1 MTKKEIAAKAA
12 RNREIQSRMGA
23 IYLQME
29 KEKREEYTAEEK
41 REMAELQ
48 HELDENHR
56 EIMLSKDEQTIA
68 ELREN
73 IDRNKQYREYLQ
85 GVRQKQRDNTT
96 TLAPK
101 SPADGSSITES
112 GAISLYINDIIDTKE
127 NGLGRPFGQSF
138 ITGVEGDELYPY
150 SINDVE
156 MEEVG
161 EIDAINDQDLEFTN
175 IKVVS
180 RRVSLSVAVSNKAI
194 DNAYFDL
201 VAFVL
206 YKIQKAWRIYFAK
219 KNYSHADWQ
228 GNKGAFSQVTPG
240 TLTLDSTIGAQI
252 DEKFADFAELGFDEE
267 GCVIISPKVEA
278 RLKHTYEGNGVAAHP
293 IIENGLLA
301 GHPYVSTK
309 HINYTLRDGAYVKDT
324 DEYIGIGL
332 FQYLPI
338 QQHGLVRQTV
348 DATSAAVAKV
358 NKTVIVFSTE
368 ISITEL
374 SKLVNGGDNNNPH
387 KPKAFAL
394 FKVTEPASSNEIG
407 G

>member
-12 RNREIQSRMGA
+12 RNREIQARMSA
-23 IYLQME
+23 IYLKME

-41 REMAELQ
+41 REMDELK
-48 HELDENHR
+48 HELEENHR
-56 EIMLSKDEQTIA
+56 EIMLSKDEAAIA

-73 IDRNKQYREYLQ
+73 IDRNNQYREYLQ
-85 GVRQKQRDNTT
+85 GVRQKREDATT

-101 SPADGSSITES
+101 STPDGSSITES
-112 GAISLYINDIIDTKE
+112 GAINLYIEDIIDTKV
-127 NGLGRPFGQSF
+127 NGLGRPVGQSF
-138 ITGVEGDELYPY
+138 VTGVEGDELYPY

-161 EIDAINDQDLEFTN
+161 EIEAINDQALDFDN
-175 IKVVS
+175 IKVQS

-194 DNAYFDL
+194 DNAAFDL

-219 KNYSHADWQ
+219 KNYSHANWQ
-228 GNKGAFSQVTPG
+228 GNKGAFSMVTPG
-240 TLTLDSTIGAQI
+240 TITMDNTIGAQI
-252 DEKFADFAELGFDEE
+252 DEKFAEIAELGFDDE
-267 GCVIISPKVEA
+267 GCVVISPRMEA
-278 RLKHTYEGNGVAAHP
+278 RLKHTFEGNGVAAHP
-293 IIENGLLA
+293 IIDNGLLC

-309 HINYTLRDGAYVKDT
+309 HINYTLNGENEYVKDT

-348 DATSAAVAKV
+348 DATSAQVAKQ

-374 SKLVNGGDNNNPH
+374 SQKVNGNPAGDGKPQAFMLLKVVNPS
-387 KPKAFAL
+387 A
-394 FKVTEPASSNEIG
+394 
-407 G
+407 

>member
-1 MTKKEIAAKAA
+1 MTKKELAKLAA
-12 RNREIQSRMGA
+12 RNREIQARMGA

-29 KEKREEYTAEEK
+29 KEKREDYTDAEK
-41 REMAELQ
+41 REVADLK
-48 HELDENHR
+48 HELEENHR
-56 EIMLSKDEQTIA
+56 EIMNSKDEAAIA

-85 GVRQKQRDNTT
+85 GVRQKREDNTT

-101 SPADGSSITES
+101 STPDGSSITES
-112 GAISLYINDIIDTKE
+112 GAIVLNIQDIIDTKV
-127 NGLGRPFGQSF
+127 NGLGRPVGQSF
-138 ITGVEGDELYPY
+138 VTGVEGDELYPY

-161 EIDAINDQDLEFTN
+161 EIEAINDQALDFDN
-175 IKVVS
+175 IKVQS

-194 DNAYFDL
+194 DNAAFDL

-219 KNYSHADWQ
+219 KNYSHANWQ
-228 GNKGAFSQVTPG
+228 GNKGAFSMVTPG
-240 TLTLDSTIGAQI
+240 TITMDNTIGAQI
-252 DEKFADFAELGFDEE
+252 DEKFAEIAERGFDDE
-267 GCVIISPKVEA
+267 GCVVISPRMEA
-278 RLKHTYEGNGVAAHP
+278 RLKHTFEGNGVAAHP
-293 IIENGLLA
+293 IIDNGLLC

-309 HINYTLRDGAYVKDT
+309 HINYTLNGDGEYVKDT
-324 DEYIGIGL
+324 DEYIGLGL

-348 DATSAAVAKV
+348 DATSAQVAKQ

-374 SKLVNGGDNNNPH
+374 SKLVNGNPAGDGKPQAFMLLKVVNP
-387 KPKAFAL
+387 
-394 FKVTEPASSNEIG
+394 SD
-407 G
+407 

>member
-1 MTKKEIAAKAA
+1 MTKKEVMKKAA
-12 RNREIQSRMGA
+12 RNREIQARMRE
-23 IYLQME
+23 IYTKME
-29 KEKREEYTAEEK
+29 KERREEYTEEEK
-41 REMAELQ
+41 REMAELTS
-48 HELDENHR
+48 ELEDNRR
-56 EIMLSKDEQTIA
+56 EILLSKDEAAIA
-68 ELREN
+68 EIREQV
-73 IDRNKQYREYLQ
+73 DRNKQYREYLQ
-85 GVRQKQRDNTT
+85 GVRQKREENTT
-96 TLAPK
+96 TLSPK
-101 SPADGSSITES
+101 TTPDGSSITES
-112 GAISLYINDIIDTKE
+112 GAINLYIEDIIDTKE
-127 NGLGRPFGQSF
+127 NGLGRPVGQSF
-138 ITGVEGDELYPY
+138 VTGVEGDELYPY

-161 EIDAINDQDLEFTN
+161 EIAPINDQDLKFDN
-175 IKVVS
+175 IKVQS

-194 DNAYFDL
+194 DNAAFDL

-206 YKIQKAWRIYFAK
+206 YKIRKAWEIYFAK
-219 KNYSHADWQ
+219 KNYSHANWQ

-240 TLTLDSTIGAQI
+240 TITLDNTIGAQI

-267 GCVIISPKVEA
+267 GCVVISPKMEA
-278 RLKHTYEGNGVAAHP
+278 KLKHTFEGNGVAAHP

-309 HINYTLRDGAYVKDT
+309 HINYKLNGEQEYVKDT

-338 QQHGLVRQTV
+338 QQHGQVRQTV

-374 SKLVNGGDNNNPH
+374 SQKVNGNTSNQPQ
-387 KPKAFAL
+387 AFAL
-394 FKVTEPASSNEIG
+394 LKVVNPSA
-407 G
+407 

>member
-1 MTKKEIAAKAA
+1 MTKKEVMKKAA
-12 RNREIQSRMGA
+12 RNREIQARMRE
-23 IYLQME
+23 IYTKME
-29 KEKREEYTAEEK
+29 KERREEYTEEEK
-41 REMAELQ
+41 REMAELTS
-48 HELDENHR
+48 ELEDNRR
-56 EIMLSKDEQTIA
+56 EILLSKDEAAIA
-68 ELREN
+68 EIREQV
-73 IDRNKQYREYLQ
+73 DRNKQYREYLQ
-85 GVRQKQRDNTT
+85 GVRQKREENTT
-96 TLAPK
+96 TLSPK
-101 SPADGSSITES
+101 TTPDGSSITES
-112 GAISLYINDIIDTKE
+112 GAINLYIEDIIDTKE

-161 EIDAINDQDLEFTN
+161 EIAPINDQDLKFDN
-175 IKVVS
+175 IKVQS

-194 DNAYFDL
+194 DNAAFDL

-206 YKIQKAWRIYFAK
+206 YKIRKAWEIYFAK
-219 KNYSHADWQ
+219 KNYSHANWQ

-240 TLTLDSTIGAQI
+240 TITLDNTIGAQI

-267 GCVIISPKVEA
+267 GCVVISPKMEA
-278 RLKHTYEGNGVAAHP
+278 KLKHTFEGNGVAAHP

-309 HINYTLRDGAYVKDT
+309 HINYKLNGEQEYVKDT

-338 QQHGLVRQTV
+338 QQHGQVRQTV

-374 SKLVNGGDNNNPH
+374 SQKVNGNTSNQPQ
-387 KPKAFAL
+387 AFAL
-394 FKVTEPASSNEIG
+394 LKVVNPSA
-407 G
+407 

>member
-12 RNREIQSRMGA
+12 RNREIQARMSA
-23 IYLQME
+23 IYLKME
-29 KEKREEYTAEEK
+29 KEKREEYTPEEK
-41 REMAELQ
+41 REIDELK
-48 HELDENHR
+48 HELEENHR
-56 EIMLSKDEQTIA
+56 EIMLSKDEAAIA

-85 GVRQKQRDNTT
+85 AVRQQREDNTT

-101 SPADGSSITES
+101 TPADGSSITES
-112 GAISLYINDIIDTKE
+112 GAIVLNIQDIIDTKE

-138 ITGVEGDELYPY
+138 ITGVDGDELYPY

-156 MEEVG
+156 MEEEG
-161 EIDAINDQDLEFTN
+161 EIDAINDQDLKFTN

-180 RRVSLSVAVSNKAI
+180 RRVALSVAVSNKAI
-194 DNAYFDL
+194 DNSAFDL

-206 YKIQKAWRIYFAK
+206 YKIQKAWAIYFAK
-219 KNYSHADWQ
+219 KNYSPAAWQ
-228 GNKGAFSQVTPG
+228 GNKGAFSLVTPG
-240 TLTLDSTIGAQI
+240 TITLDSTIGAQI
-252 DEKFADFAELGFDEE
+252 DDAFADFAELGFDEE
-267 GCVIISPKVEA
+267 GCVVISPKIEA
-278 RLKHTYEGNGVAAHP
+278 KLKHTYEGNGVAAHP

-309 HINYTLRDGAYVKDT
+309 HINYKLNGSGKYVKDT

-374 SKLVNGGDNNNPH
+374 SKLVNGNKSG
-387 KPKAFAL
+387 KPQAFAL
-394 FKVTEPASSNEIG
+394 FKVTQPASSSEI
-407 G
+407 

>member
-12 RNREIQSRMGA
+12 RNREIQARMSA

-41 REMAELQ
+41 REMAELKQ
-48 HELDENHR
+48 ELESNHR
-56 EIMLSKDEQTIA
+56 EIMLSKDEAAIA

-112 GAISLYINDIIDTKE
+112 GAIVLNIQDIIDTKE
-127 NGLGRPFGQSF
+127 GGLGRPAGQSF
-138 ITGVEGDELYPY
+138 ITGVVGDELYPY

-161 EIDAINDQDLEFTN
+161 EIEAINDQALDFDN
-175 IKVVS
+175 IKVQS

-194 DNAYFDL
+194 DNAAFDL

-206 YKIQKAWRIYFAK
+206 FKVQKAWAIYFAK
-219 KNYSHADWQ
+219 KNYSHAAWT
-228 GNKGAFSQVTPG
+228 GNKGAFSDVTPG
-240 TLTLDSTIGAQI
+240 TLTLDNTIGAQI
-252 DEKFADFAELGFDEE
+252 DIEFAKIAELGFEDL
-267 GCVIISPKVEA
+267 GCVVISPVMEA
-278 RLKHTYEGNGVAAHP
+278 KLKHTFEGNGVAAHP
-293 IIENGLLA
+293 IIENGLLC
-301 GHPYVSTK
+301 GHPYVATK
-309 HINYTLRDGAYVKDT
+309 HVNYTLNDQNKYVKDT

-338 QQHGLVRQTV
+338 QQHGEVRQTV
-348 DATSAAVAKV
+348 DATSAAVAKQ

-368 ISITEL
+368 VSITEL
-374 SKLVNGGDNNNPH
+374 SSKVNGNKSG
-387 KPKAFAL
+387 KPQAFAL
-394 FKVTEPASSNEIG
+394 FKIVEPASSNEIG

>member
-1 MTKKEIAAKAA
+1 MTKKELAKLAA

-29 KEKREEYTAEEK
+29 KEKREDYTEAEK
-41 REMAELQ
+41 REVAELK
-48 HELDENHR
+48 HELEENHR
-56 EIMLSKDEQTIA
+56 EIMNSKDEAAIA

-85 GVRQKQRDNTT
+85 GVRQKREDATT

-101 SPADGSSITES
+101 STPDGSSITES
-112 GAISLYINDIIDTKE
+112 GAINLYIEDILDTKV
-127 NGLGRPFGQSF
+127 NGLGRPVGQSF
-138 ITGVEGDELYPY
+138 VTGVEGDELYPY

-161 EIDAINDQDLEFTN
+161 EIEAINDQALDFDN
-175 IKVVS
+175 IKVQS

-194 DNAYFDL
+194 DNAAFDL

-206 YKIQKAWRIYFAK
+206 YKIQKAWAIYFAK
-219 KNYSHADWQ
+219 KNYSHADWN
-228 GNKGAFSQVTPG
+228 GNKGAFSLVTPG
-240 TLTLDSTIGAQI
+240 TITLDNTIGAQI
-252 DEKFADFAELGFDEE
+252 DEKFADIAELGFDDE
-267 GCVIISPKVEA
+267 GCVVISPKMEA
-278 RLKHTYEGNGVAAHP
+278 KLKHTYEGNGVAAHP
-293 IIENGLLA
+293 IIEDGLLC

-309 HINYTLRDGAYVKDT
+309 HINYTLNGEQEYVKDT

-338 QQHGLVRQTV
+338 QQHGEVRQTV
-348 DATSAAVAKV
+348 DATSAQVAKQ

-374 SKLVNGGDNNNPH
+374 SHLVNGGNESG
-387 KPKAFAL
+387 KPQAFAL
-394 FKVTEPASSNEIG
+394 FKVVNPSA
-407 G
+407 

>member
-1 MTKKEIAAKAA
+1 MTKKELAKKAA
-12 RNREIQSRMGA
+12 RNREIQGRMGA

-29 KEKREEYTAEEK
+29 KEKRSEYNEAEE
-41 REMAELQ
+41 REMAELKA
-48 HELDENHR
+48 ELEENHR
-56 EIMLSKDEQTIA
+56 EIMLSKDEAAIA

-85 GVRQKQRDNTT
+85 GVRQKREDNTT
-96 TLAPK
+96 TLLPK
-101 SPADGSSITES
+101 STPDGASITES
-112 GAISLYINDIIDTKE
+112 GAINLYIEDIIDTKE

-161 EIDAINDQDLEFTN
+161 EIVPINDQDLKFDN
-175 IKVVS
+175 IKVQS

-194 DNAYFDL
+194 DNAAFDL

-206 YKIQKAWRIYFAK
+206 YKIQKAWAIYFAK
-219 KNYSHADWQ
+219 KNYSHANWQ

-240 TLTLDSTIGAQI
+240 TITLDSTIGAQI

-267 GCVIISPKVEA
+267 GCVVISPKMEA
-278 RLKHTYEGNGVAAHP
+278 KLKHTFEGNGVAAHP

-309 HINYTLRDGAYVKDT
+309 HINYKLNGDQEYVKDT

-338 QQHGLVRQTV
+338 QQHGQVRQTV

-374 SKLVNGGDNNNPH
+374 SGKVNGANGTPQAFMLLKVVNPS
-387 KPKAFAL
+387 A
-394 FKVTEPASSNEIG
+394 
-407 G
+407 

>member
-1 MTKKEIAAKAA
+1 MTKKEIAQKAA
-12 RNREIQSRMGA
+12 RNREIQSRMRA
-23 IYLQME
+23 IYTKME
-29 KEKREEYTAEEK
+29 NEKREEYTPEEK

-48 HELDENHR
+48 AELEDNRR
-56 EIMLSKDEQTIA
+56 EIALSGDEQRIA
-68 ELREN
+68 EMREQ

-85 GVRQKQRDNTT
+85 GVRQKRENNTT

-101 SPADGSSITES
+101 TPADGSSITES
-112 GAISLYINDIIDTKE
+112 GAIVLNIQDIIDTKE

-156 MEEVG
+156 IEEVG
-161 EIDAINDQDLEFTN
+161 EIAAINDQALEFTN

-180 RRVSLSVAVSNKAI
+180 GRVSLSVAVSNKAI
-194 DNAYFDL
+194 DNAAFDL

-206 YKIQKAWRIYFAK
+206 YKIQKAWAIWFAK
-219 KNYSHADWQ
+219 KNYSHANWNQ
-228 GNKGAFSQVTPG
+228 NKGAFSQVTPG

-252 DEKFADFAELGFDEE
+252 DEKFAEIAEIGFDDE
-267 GCVIISPKVEA
+267 GCVIISPKMEA
-278 RLKHTYEGNGVAAHP
+278 KLKHTFEGNGNAAHA
-293 IIENGLLA
+293 IIENGLLC

-309 HINYTLRDGAYVKDT
+309 HVNYTLNGSGKYVKDT

-332 FQYLPI
+332 FQYLPV

-348 DATSAAVAKV
+348 DATSAAVAKE

-368 ISITEL
+368 MSITEL
-374 SKLVNGGDNNNPH
+374 SSKVNGNTSG
-387 KPKAFAL
+387 KPQAFAL
-394 FKVTEPASSNEIG
+394 FKVVAPASSSEI
-407 G
+407 